1 MFRGFFFFLQL
12 KRTKEKEGR
21 GGGAFALRT
30 LWCWS
35 HGFAWGMVW
44 KCAWL
49 CFFFLFFFVFCSE
62 INFRQAP
69 FSIVKATP
77 HLLHCKDNFTFWP
90 NDYEL
95 WVSIYVCVHVCVAF
109 HFSWTFHS
117 RLPQALS
124 AETWLLL
131 LSFFFFFFWVEVR
144 PCPCWI
150 SVTELVSYCVWS
162 MVCRARGA
170 QWTWKPSTGLNAVS

>member
-1 MFRGFFFFLQL
+1 MALQ
-12 KRTKEKEGR
+12 G
-21 GGGAFALRT
+21 
-30 LWCWS
+30 
-35 HGFAWGMVW
+35 VW
-44 KCAWL
+44 FGNVHDCVFSF
-49 CFFFLFFFVFCSE
+49 CFFFVFCSE

-131 LSFFFFFFWVEVR
+131 LSFFFFFFLGRGPPMSMLNQCNWACFLLRVEYGVQSKGCTVDMKTLHR
-144 PCPCWI
+144 IKCCFLNPI
-150 SVTELVSYCVWS
+150 RRSVYD
-162 MVCRARGA
+162 
-170 QWTWKPSTGLNAVS
+170 